1 MKTIPSSLVAEY
13 FAKLV
18 GGKIGEFIIEQQ
30 VAILELEEY
39 RKSWYEWSEKTD
51 WVQETAK
58 AKELGMHR
66 ADILRKRIEDLERE
80 VLLLLKLK

>member
-1 MKTIPSSLVAEY
+1 MKAVPSSLVAEY

-30 VAILELEEY
+30 VAILELEQY

-80 VLLLLKLK
+80 VLLLKLK

>member
-1 MKTIPSSLVAEY
+1 MKSVPSSIVAEY
-13 FAKLV
+13 FAKLA

-80 VLLLLKLK
+80 VLLLKLK

>member
-13 FAKLV
+13 FAKLA
-18 GGKIGEFIIEQQ
+18 GGKIGEFIVEQQ
-30 VAILELEEY
+30 KAILELEQY
-39 RKSWYEWSEKTD
+39 RESWYEGLEKTD

-66 ADILRKRIEDLERE
+66 ADILRKRIEDLEKE
-80 VLLLLKLK
+80 VLLLKLK

>member
-80 VLLLLKLK
+80 VLLLKLK

>member
-1 MKTIPSSLVAEY
+1 MKAIPSSLVAEY
-13 FAKLV
+13 FAKLA

-30 VAILELEEY
+30 VAILELEQY

-66 ADILRKRIEDLERE
+66 ADILRKRIEDLEKE
-80 VLLLLKLK
+80 VLSLKLK

>member
-80 VLLLLKLK
+80 VLLLRLK

>member
-30 VAILELEEY
+30 VAILELEQY

-80 VLLLLKLK
+80 VLLLKLK

>member
-1 MKTIPSSLVAEY
+1 MKAIPSSLVAEY

-30 VAILELEEY
+30 VAILELEQY

-58 AKELGMHR
+58 SKELGMHR

-80 VLLLLKLK
+80 VLLLKLK

>member
-13 FAKLV
+13 FAKLA
-18 GGKIGEFIIEQQ
+18 GGKIGEFILEQQ
-30 VAILELEEY
+30 KAILELEQY

-66 ADILRKRIEDLERE
+66 ADILRKRIEDLEKE
-80 VLLLLKLK
+80 VLLLKLK

>member
-18 GGKIGEFIIEQQ
+18 GGKIGEFIVEQQ
-30 VAILELEEY
+30 VAILELEQY

-80 VLLLLKLK
+80 VLLLKLK

>member
-30 VAILELEEY
+30 VSILELEQY
-39 RKSWYEWSEKTD
+39 RKFWYEWSEKTD

-66 ADILRKRIEDLERE
+66 ADILRKRIEDLEKE
-80 VLLLLKLK
+80 VLLLKLK

>member
-30 VAILELEEY
+30 VAILELEQY

-66 ADILRKRIEDLERE
+66 ADILRKRIEDLEKE
-80 VLLLLKLK
+80 VLLLKLK

>member
-1 MKTIPSSLVAEY
+1 MKAIPSSLVAEY
-13 FAKLV
+13 FAKLA

-30 VAILELEEY
+30 VAILELEQY

-66 ADILRKRIEDLERE
+66 ADILRKRIEDLEKE
-80 VLLLLKLK
+80 VLLLKLK